1 MQVATLFREA
11 TSLLDAGMEEGSHLK
26 MGGFQD
32 NNVMKAE
39 NVHDDG
45 YETAGATDME
55 ISKHPHQHHH
65 QSLNH
70 HHHHNHNMELASSL
84 ATHVKE
90 EPMMKYEMPEDPYS
104 FVDDDHMIA
113 PVQCSPMM
121 HQLPKKRGRKK
132 KIKSEDISLH
142 NSMGYQGIM
151 NCLPSHMKEPGMKMV
166 KERKKHDRFNG
177 MPEEEVS
184 KRTLPDH
191 LTQNLDIVIIGIN
204 PGLFAA
210 YKGHHYAGPGN
221 HFWKCLYLSGLT
233 PEPMTAD
240 DDYKLLKAGIG
251 FTNMVER
258 ATKGSADLTR
268 KEIKED
274 IFPRRKCG

>member
-191 LTQNLDIVIIGIN
+191 LTQNLDIVIVSNLPIIGYLKYSDLRYIKIKSTSCVVYFKN
-204 PGLFAA
+204 LHNLDNDAHHFVIPRCLLF
-210 YKGHHYAGPGN
+210 
-221 HFWKCLYLSGLT
+221 
-233 PEPMTAD
+233 D
-240 DDYKLLKAGIG
+240 DFVFLC
-251 FTNMVER
+251 T
-258 ATKGSADLTR
+258 
-268 KEIKED
+268 
-274 IFPRRKCG
+274 